1 MMLLTNQAYL
11 SVCKLDIIAGS
22 EECVCLNFISY
33 VSNFDSVV
41 RKFGHYKTY
50 YQQSVIDV
58 CCAAVTVASLM

>member
-50 YQQSVIDV
+50 YQ
-58 CCAAVTVASLM
+58 